1 MYKSENTHR
10 FPALVL
16 AASFTTAVII
26 GLSALAQSQA
36 GMKAYSR
43 QLVAAPSVS
52 QTVATE
58 AIVAPL
64 RIDVIGYRSE
74 AGAEFQAAA
83 AGGRQPG

>member
-16 AASFTTAVII
+16 AAGFTTAVII

-36 GMKAYSR
+36 GMTSHHR
-43 QLVAAPSVS
+43 QMAAMPSMT

-58 AIVAPL
+58 AITAPL

-83 AGGRQPG
+83 AGSRQPG